1 MPAADTAILR
11 LAIPAPIHGYFDY
24 LPPGGMAAADLPA
37 GVRVEVPFGRG
48 RRLGLLVETAADS
61 EVPRARLRQA
71 LRVLDSAPLLPPDL
85 LVLLR
90 WGAEYYRQPPGEMFW
105 SMLPAGLRQGA
116 PAEALE
122 QAIRTTPAGAA
133 SGPSALRRAPRQAAL
148 LARLQA
154 AGPVPATQLEAPDR
168 RAASALVARGL
179 AERCEL
185 TDTASAAVWPA
196 PGEGLPLTADQTAA
210 VGAVRPDAGFNVHL
224 LHGVTGSGKTEVY
237 LRLMAERLQAGRQS
251 LVLVPEIGLTPQLL
265 ARLRSRFG
273 DAVCALHSGLTDT
286 ERLAAWRAARTGRAA
301 VLVGTRSA
309 LFVPLARPGLIILD
323 EEHDSSF
330 RQQEGVRYSARD
342 LAVVRARELGVPLV
356 LGSAT
361 PSLESLRHAREGR
374 YRLLE
379 MPRRVGGGCEPTL
392 SLVDLGHH
400 RQQQGLSTPLLAAMR
415 RHLDADGQVLLFL
428 NRRGFAPA
436 LWCTDCGHIVECPR
450 CDARMT
456 VHLGDSRLRC
466 HHCGHE
472 KRLPDA
478 CPACGSAGL
487 APVGQG
493 TERIEEALA
502 SLFPNHRAAR
512 IDRDTM
518 RRRDSL
524 ERQLDAVR
532 RGEVRILVGTQ
543 MLTKGHDFP
552 GISLVGILDADQ
564 GLFSSDYRASERLAQ
579 TIVQV
584 AGRCGRGERPG
595 EVLIQTRFPGHP
607 LMARLCEEGYA
618 GFAAALLA
626 ERRGA
631 GWPPYTR
638 LALLRAEAPGRRA
651 PVAFLEAARELARGF
666 GVAGTEVLGPAP
678 AGMERRAGRYRQ
690 QLLFLAPD
698 HRPLQRL
705 LGQLVSRLATLPDAR
720 RVRWILDVDPHDLI

>member
-1 MPAADTAILR
+1 
-11 LAIPAPIHGYFDY
+11 G
-24 LPPGGMAAADLPA
+24 
-37 GVRVEVPFGRG
+37 
-48 RRLGLLVETAADS
+48 GLLA
-61 EVPRARLRQA
+61 
-71 LRVLDSAPLLPPDL
+71 
-85 LVLLR
+85 
-90 WGAEYYRQPPGEMFW
+90 
-105 SMLPAGLRQGA
+105 
-116 PAEALE
+116 
-122 QAIRTTPAGAA
+122 
-133 SGPSALRRAPRQAAL
+133 
-148 LARLQA
+148 
-154 AGPVPATQLEAPDR
+154 
-168 RAASALVARGL
+168 
-179 AERCEL
+179 
-185 TDTASAAVWPA
+185 
-196 PGEGLPLTADQTAA
+196 
-210 VGAVRPDAGFNVHL
+210 
-224 LHGVTGSGKTEVY
+224 
-237 LRLMAERLQAGRQS
+237 

-265 ARLRSRFG
+265 AHLRSRFG
-273 DAVCALHSGLTDT
+273 DAVCALHSGLGDA
-286 ERLAAWRAARTGRAA
+286 ERLAAWRAARSGRAA
-301 VLVGTRSA
+301 ILVGTRSA

-361 PSLESLRHAREGR
+361 PSLESLRHARDGR
-374 YRLLE
+374 YQLLE
-379 MPRRVGGGCEPTL
+379 MPRRIGGGKEPAL
-392 SLVDLGHH
+392 SLVDLSHH

-415 RHLDADGQVLLFL
+415 RHLDSDGQVLLFL

-436 LWCTDCGHIVECPR
+436 LWCTDCGHVVDCPR

-456 VHLGDSRLRC
+456 VHQHDRRLRC
-466 HHCGHE
+466 HHCGTE
-472 KRLPDA
+472 RAVPDS
-478 CPACGSAGL
+478 CPACGSAEL

-493 TERIEEALA
+493 TERIEQTLA
-502 SLFPNHRAAR
+502 RLFPDVRGVR
-512 IDRDTM
+512 IDRDTT

-524 ERQLDAVR
+524 ERHLDAVR

-595 EVLIQTRFPGHP
+595 EVLIQTRFPAHP
-607 LMARLCEEGYA
+607 LLRRLCDEGYR

-626 ERRGA
+626 EREAA

-638 LALLRAEAPGRRA
+638 LALLRAEAPGRR
-651 PVAFLEAARELARGF
+651 PPQAFLEAARELARGF
-666 GVAGTEVLGPAP
+666 GIAGTEVLGPAP

-690 QLLFLAPD
+690 QLLFLAAD

-705 LGQLVSRLATLPDAR
+705 LGQLPTRLAALPEAR
-720 RVRWILDVDPHDLI
+720 RVRWVIDVDPPDLI

>member
-1 MPAADTAILR
+1 MAEAEAPILR

-24 LPPGGMAAADLPA
+24 LPPPGTAAADLAP
-37 GVRVEVPFGRG
+37 GIRIEVPFGRG
-48 RRLGLLVETAADS
+48 RRLGLLVGIAADS
-61 EVPRARLRQA
+61 EGPAARLRHA
-71 LRVLDSAPLLPPDL
+71 LRVLDQTPVLPPDL
-85 LVLLR
+85 LALLR
-90 WGAEYYRQPPGEMFW
+90 WGADYYRQPPGEMFW

-116 PAEALE
+116 AAAAAARGIAL
-122 QAIRTTPAGAA
+122 TPAGHGHAHDE
-133 SGPSALRRAPRQAAL
+133 LRRAPRQAEL
-148 LARLQA
+148 LARLRDS
-154 AGPVPATQLEAPDR
+154 GPLRIGELDPPAR
-168 RAASALVARGL
+168 RAAAALCARGWV
-179 AERCEL
+179 EPCEL
-185 TDTASAAVWPA
+185 GESTAAPDWPA
-196 PGEGLPLTADQTAA
+196 PDTGLALTPEQAAA
-210 VGAVRPDAGFNVHL
+210 VAGVRPDAGFAVHL
-224 LHGVTGSGKTEVY
+224 LQGVTGSGKTEVY
-237 LRLMAERLQAGRQS
+237 LQLMAERLRAGAQS
-251 LVLVPEIGLTPQLL
+251 LILVPEIGLTPQLL
-265 ARLRSRFG
+265 TQLRARFG
-273 DAVCALHSGLTDT
+273 AAVCALHSGLGDA
-286 ERLAAWRAARTGRAA
+286 ERLAAWRAARSGRAA
-301 VLVGTRSA
+301 IIVGTRSA
-309 LFVPLARPGLIILD
+309 LFAPLARPGLIILD

-342 LAVVRARELGVPLV
+342 LAVVRARALGVPLV

-374 YRLLE
+374 YQLLE
-379 MPRRVGGGCEPTL
+379 MPRRIGGGEEPAL
-392 SLVDLGHH
+392 SLIDLGHH

-436 LWCTDCGHIVECPR
+436 LWCTDCGHVVECPR

-456 VHLGDSRLRC
+456 VHQHDRRLRC
-466 HHCGHE
+466 HHCGTE
-472 KRLPDA
+472 RAVPDA
-478 CPACGSAGL
+478 CQACGSAAL

-502 SLFPNHRAAR
+502 RLFPDIRGVR
-512 IDRDTM
+512 IDRDTT

-524 ERQLDAVR
+524 ARHLEAVR

-579 TIVQV
+579 TIIQV

-595 EVLIQTRFPGHP
+595 EVLIQTRFPAHP
-607 LMARLCEEGYA
+607 LLQRLCDEGYR

-626 ERRGA
+626 EREAA
-631 GWPPYTR
+631 GWPPYAR
-638 LALLRAEAPGRRA
+638 LALLRAEAPARR
-651 PVAFLEAARELARGF
+651 PPQAFLEAARELARSF
-666 GVAGTEVLGPAP
+666 GIAGTEVLGPAP

-690 QLLFLAPD
+690 QLLFLAAD

-705 LGQLVSRLATLPDAR
+705 LGQLPARLAALPEAR
-720 RVRWILDVDPHDLI
+720 QVRWVIDVDPPDLI